1 MKGNIVLGTLAM
13 LGLIGAVAYVAVK
26 ELDRMETAQRA
37 YDARAV
43 ESGALEFENR
53 CRPCHGPQGN
63 GSPLAPALNTAEL
76 FDGSRLQAAGYSGTV
91 EDYVRG
97 VIAAGRPIPSAGT
110 NYPQRMPTWGQKY
123 GGPLRDDQVD
133 ALVLFIM
140 NWKERALAE
149 GGGAPVI
156 PPDQAVGTDLAQILP
171 EGDPENGKV
180 LAEGTL
186 GCTACHILSNAGPAW
201 AADGANAGIGT
212 RASQRLTE
220 AGYTG
225 GAETPDQYLLESI
238 VNPNAYLVEGFQ
250 SGIMPVDFGTRLTAQ
265 DAADLIAHMLAFK

>member
-13 LGLIGAVAYVAVK
+13 LGLIGAVALVAVR

-53 CRPCHGPQGN
+53 CRPCHGPQGG
-63 GSPLAPALNTAEL
+63 GSPLAPALNSADL
-76 FDGSRLQAAGYSGTV
+76 FDGSRLQAAGYTGTV

-110 NYPQRMPTWGQKY
+110 NYPQRMPTWGEEY

-140 NWKERALAE
+140 NWKDRALAA
-149 GGGAPVI
+149 GGGAPAI
-156 PPDQAVGTDLAQILP
+156 APDQAVGTDVAQTLP
-171 EGDPENGKV
+171 EGDPENGKI
-180 LAEGTL
+180 LAEGSL
-186 GCTACHILSNAGPAW
+186 GCAACHLLSNAGPAW
-201 AADGANAGIGT
+201 TADGANPGIAT
-212 RASQRLTE
+212 RAGERLAETGY
-220 AGYTG
+220 AGQ
-225 GAETPDQYLLESI
+225 AETPDQYLLESV
-238 VNPNAYLVEGFQ
+238 VNPNIYLVDGFQ
-250 SGIMPVDFGTRLTAQ
+250 AGIMPANFATRLTHQ
-265 DAADLIAHMLAFK
+265 DAADLIAYMLTFE